1 MFKSGFITI
10 IGKPNVGKSTLM
22 NAMIGEKI
30 AITSYKP
37 QTTRNK
43 ITSILTTDEYQM
55 VFLDT
60 PGIHK
65 PKNKLGE
72 YMMKEVKAAF
82 KDIDVLLFLVEPKEN
97 SELIKEHV
105 ELLKSIKKPVVL
117 VINKVDTV
125 KNAELL
131 EFIEK
136 TSKVYDFAEI
146 VPVSAI
152 KHKNVD
158 TLKEVIK
165 KLLPEGPLYYAE
177 DMITDKTEREIAG
190 EIIREKALLYM
201 QDEIPH
207 GIAVMIEKMKEEKNL
222 IRIEAIIYCERE
234 SHKGIIIGKG
244 GSMLKKIGTKARE
257 ELERFLDSKVFLEMK
272 VKVKD
277 NWRDS
282 DNLLKSFGFKEEK

>member
-55 VFLDT
+55 VFVDT

-72 YMMKEVKAAF
+72 YMMKEVKDAF
-82 KDIDVLLFLVEPKEN
+82 KDVDVVLFLVEPKEN
-97 SELIKEHV
+97 SELIKEHIAM
-105 ELLKSIKKPVVL
+105 LPNGDKKVVL
-117 VINKVDTV
+117 VVNKVDSV
-125 KNAELL
+125 KPDDLI
-131 EFIEK
+131 EFVERTK
-136 TSKVYDFAEI
+136 KLYNFDEI
-146 VPVSAI
+146 VPVSAL
-152 KHKNVD
+152 KKNNVD
-158 TLKEVIK
+158 ELIKVIAS
-165 KLLPEGPLYYAE
+165 LLPEGPKYYAD
-177 DMITDKTEREIAG
+177 DMITDKTEREIVS
-190 EIIREKALLYM
+190 EVIREKALLFI

-207 GIAVMIEKMKEEKNL
+207 GIAVVIEQMKEEKNL
-222 IRIEAIIYCERE
+222 TRIEAVLYCEKE
-234 SHKGIIIGKG
+234 THKGIIIGKG
-244 GSMLKKIGTKARE
+244 GAMLKKIGTRARM
-257 ELERFLDSKVFLEMK
+257 ELEKFLDTKVFLELR

-277 NWRDS
+277 NWRDNE
-282 DNLLKSFGFKEEK
+282 NLMKSFGFKEEK

>member
-10 IGKPNVGKSTLM
+10 VGKPNVGKSTLM

-55 VFLDT
+55 VFVDT

-72 YMMKEVKAAF
+72 YMMKEVKDAF
-82 KDIDVLLFLVEPKEN
+82 KDVDVVLFLVEPKEN

-105 ELLKSIKKPVVL
+105 AMLPKGDKPVVL
-117 VINKVDTV
+117 VVNKVDSV
-125 KNAELL
+125 KPDDLI
-131 EFIEK
+131 EFIERTK
-136 TSKVYDFAEI
+136 KLYDFTEI
-146 VPVSAI
+146 VPVSAL
-152 KHKNVD
+152 KKNNVD
-158 TLKEVIK
+158 ELLKVIAGI
-165 KLLPEGPLYYAE
+165 LPEGPKYYAD
-177 DMITDKTEREIAG
+177 DMITDKTEREIVS
-190 EIIREKALLYM
+190 EVIREKALLFI

-207 GIAVMIEKMKEEKNL
+207 GIAVVIEKMKEEKNL
-222 IRIEAIIYCERE
+222 TRIEAVLYCEKE
-234 SHKGIIIGKG
+234 THKGIIIGKG
-244 GSMLKKIGTKARE
+244 GAMLKKIGTRARM
-257 ELERFLDSKVFLEMK
+257 ELEKFLDTKVFLELR

-277 NWRDS
+277 NWRDNE
-282 DNLLKSFGFKEEK
+282 NLMKSFGFKEEK